1 VLAWHAALNDG
12 DVQRLLDLST
22 VDVEVGGPRGVG
34 RGADLLRDW
43 VDRAQI
49 HLEPGRLVHDGA
61 TVVVEETAA
70 WRAAESGQVG
80 SSQPVATVFSVVD
93 GRVARAVRYP
103 DLEAA
108 LQAAGVSAARDG

>member
-1 VLAWHAALNDG
+1 MLAWHAALNAG
-12 DVQRLLDLST
+12 DVPRLLDLST
-22 VDVEVGGPRGVG
+22 ADVEVGGPRGVG

-70 WRAAESGQVG
+70 WRAAESGQMG
-80 SSQPVATVFSVVD
+80 SGQPVATVFSVVD